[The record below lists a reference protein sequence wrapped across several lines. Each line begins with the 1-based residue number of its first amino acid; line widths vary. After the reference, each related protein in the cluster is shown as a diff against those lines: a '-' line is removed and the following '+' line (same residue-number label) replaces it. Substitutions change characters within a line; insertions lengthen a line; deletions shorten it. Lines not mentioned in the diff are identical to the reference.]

1 MNRKL
6 TALLLAMTFILSTMA
21 PTMAAAET
29 GKAGSGKT
37 TAVSVEKPKKEKS
50 KFAAFVEKLIGV
62 KEAKSDEEETTLKE
76 EKTVKSDSE
85 DDSSETKPVDG
96 KEKEKDDSD
105 KGKEETEPVKV
116 PAKISFIVKDS
127 KKDDSDGLDGAEL
140 QYVKIKGDSK
150 EDPKDI
156 KDTKSVLTLE
166 PASYEFK
173 MTKAPDGYEKAK
185 DFTLEITEDGEI
197 KDANKLPFEIKVGKD
212 GSKILVLKVV
222 KEPKKEAEKI
232 YFSLRD
238 AVDGKELTAAKLTI
252 TRDDGKM
259 PKMEL
264 NGERAVETDLLKE
277 GKYKFTAEALAGYKI
292 KNNPIEFE
300 ITAEGKIKEGTKF
313 LEKTK
318 DGEQILIMTAEKEAG
333 KTFFGMKDSVGR
345 DVTGATLEIREK
357 ESGAVLYRWSSEE
370 GMVQRTLKAGNYE
383 LVQVGGP
390 ARGYTM
396 AAPISFGIND
406 NGEIMG
412 LSMGLSKDEHGNQY
426 LALRVDPLESK
437 TFFSLKDSRGNEIAG
452 VKLQIKEIGTERIVK
467 EWESGKTPVD
477 FKLEP
482 GEYEFSQVNVLPGYQ
497 MASSIRFKVADGKI
511 IEAGK
516 GLNAAGSQQVLTLVD
531 GYVKHGI
538 KFRRVKA
545 DGSDLAGTTIEI
557 YKDGTKIAYWKSGS
571 GANTLELEPGVYRYH
586 EAGIPDGYRK
596 VADFEFE
603 VKTDGTISLGA
614 VQIGDTV
621 KLKDRALIISG
632 NEIKADPKEKPKQ
645 QKGAESIWVEFSLTK
660 RSGGELSG
668 VIAELYQGS
677 TMVESW
683 TSTDLSYL
691 TRLQP
696 GTYRFH
702 VKTAPT
708 GFAAPKDFEFTVKE
722 DGSVT
727 LGTIPAGETVTV
739 KGGLITVIFE
749 TKAAAAAIAGS
760 TTGQSGT
767 KSNLPKTGDGI
778 SPVVY
783 AAVIGLVGAVTLGIG
798 LKKRREGIDEAK

>member
-1 MNRKL
+1 MNRKW
-6 TALLLAMTFILSTMA
+6 TALLLAMTFILSTVA
-21 PTMAAAET
+21 PTMAMAET
-29 GKAGSGKT
+29 GKTGSGKT
-37 TAVSVEKPKKEKS
+37 AAVSVEKPKEKS
-50 KFAAFVEKLIGV
+50 MFETFVEKLVGV
-62 KEAKSDEEETTLKE
+62 KETISGEKKETPLKE
-76 EKTVKSDSE
+76 TGTESTDPAKEPT
-85 DDSSETKPVDG
+85 DG
-96 KEKEKDDSD
+96 KD
-105 KGKEETEPVKV
+105 KQNEDHGTSEAVKV
-116 PAKISFIVKDS
+116 EISFIVKDDTKGTEGTEAVTGAKLRILKGDKEVEKPWDS
-127 KKDDSDGLDGAEL
+127 EKNPKEFSLEPGVYKLEMTEALKGYKKVDPIKFEVATDG
-140 QYVKIKGDSK
+140 KIKVNNEELKQENGK
-150 EDPKDI
+150 N
-156 KDTKSVLTLE
+156 VLVMTVERE
-166 PASYEFK
+166 P
-173 MTKAPDGYEKAK
+173 EK
-185 DFTLEITEDGEI
+185 
-197 KDANKLPFEIKVGKD
+197 V
-212 GSKILVLKVV
+212 
-222 KEPKKEAEKI
+222 AEKI

-300 ITAEGKIKEGTKF
+300 ITAEGKIKDDNKF

-318 DGEQILIMTAEKEAG
+318 DGEQILVMKAEKEAG

-345 DVTGATLEIREK
+345 GVAGATLQIRERK
-357 ESGAVLYRWSSEE
+357 SGRPVEDATWTSEK
-370 GMVQRTLKAGNYE
+370 GMVPIALKAGEYE
-383 LVQVGGP
+383 LVQVDGP
-390 ARGYTM
+390 AKGYTM
-396 AAPISFGIND
+396 AAPIAFDIND
-406 NGEIMG
+406 NGEIY
-412 LSMGLSKDEHGNQY
+412 GLSKDEHGNQY
-426 LALRVDPLESK
+426 LALRVDPLENK
-437 TFFSLKDSRGNEIAG
+437 TFFSLKDNRGNEIAG
-452 VKLQIKEIGTERIVK
+452 VKLQIKEIGTEQVVK
-467 EWESGKTPVD
+467 EWESGKSPVD
-477 FKLEP
+477 IKLEP
-482 GEYEFSQVNVLPGYQ
+482 GEYEFSQINVLPGYQ
-497 MASSIRFKVADGKI
+497 MASPIRFKVADGKI
-511 IEAGK
+511 IEPNK
-516 GLNAAGSQQVLTLVD
+516 GLSAAGGQQVLSLVD

-545 DGSDLAGTTIEI
+545 DGKDLAGTTVEI
-557 YKDGTKIAYWKSGS
+557 YRDGTKVAFWKSGTE
-571 GANTLELEPGVYRYH
+571 ANKLELEPGVYRYH
-586 EAGIPDGYRK
+586 EAGIPDGHKK

-614 VQIGDTV
+614 VQVGDTV
-621 KLKDRALIISG
+621 KLKDSTIIVSG
-632 NEIKADPKEKPKQ
+632 NEAKVDPKEKPKQ
-645 QKGAESIWVEFSLTK
+645 QKGAENIWIEFSLTK

-668 VIAELYQGS
+668 AIAELYQGS

-722 DGSVT
+722 DGSVK

-749 TKAAAAAIAGS
+749 TKAAAAAIAGG
-760 TTGQSGT
+760 TTAQGGK

-783 AAVIGLVGAVTLGIG
+783 AAAIGVIGAVTLGIG
-798 LKKRREGIDEAK
+798 LKKRKEGIDEAK

>member
-21 PTMAAAET
+21 PTVAAAET
-29 GKAGSGKT
+29 GKTDTKT
-37 TAVSVEKPKKEKS
+37 TAAVSVEKPKKGKW
-50 KFAAFVEKLIGV
+50 KLATLVAKVLGV
-62 KEAKSDEEETTLKE
+62 QEDATLKE
-76 EKTVKSDSE
+76 EKTETSD
-85 DDSSETKPVDG
+85 
-96 KEKEKDDSD
+96 
-105 KGKEETEPVKV
+105 
-116 PAKISFIVKDS
+116 PAKKDPEKNTPVGEDPAKGGEPKDQEKKSVDISFIVKDGTEAVS
-127 KKDDSDGLDGAEL
+127 GAKLEIL
-140 QYVKIKGDSK
+140 KGGKEVGEPWNSEKTSK
-150 EDPKDI
+150 EL
-156 KDTKSVLTLE
+156 SLE
-166 PASYEFK
+166 PGDYELVMVTPPDKYKKADSIKFK
-173 MTKAPDGYEKAK
+173 VTDAGKIEGVDSPELKE
-185 DFTLEITEDGEI
+185 LVTEDG
-197 KDANKLPFEIKVGKD
+197 KNV
-212 GSKILVLKVV
+212 LVLKVE
-222 KEPKKEAEKI
+222 KEPEKEVEKI

-252 TRDDGKM
+252 TSEDASKPAIVLSGDRALEVNFLKAGKF
-259 PKMEL
+259 
-264 NGERAVETDLLKE
+264 
-277 GKYKFTAEALAGYKI
+277 KFSAEALAGYKI

-318 DGEQILIMTAEKEAG
+318 DGEQILVMKAEREAG
-333 KTFFGMKDSVGR
+333 KTFFGMKDSVRR
-345 DVTGATLEIREK
+345 DVAGATLEIREK
-357 ESGAVLYRWSSEE
+357 ESGAVLYRWKSEE
-370 GMVQRTLKAGNYE
+370 GMVQRTLDAGHYE
-383 LVQVGGP
+383 LVQVIVP
-390 ARGYTM
+390 DGYTK
-396 AAPISFGIND
+396 AAPIAFDIND
-406 NGEIMG
+406 KGEIIG
-412 LSMGLSKDEHGNQY
+412 QRKETDGNQY
-426 LALRVDPLESK
+426 LFLEVDPLESK
-437 TFFSLKDSRGNEIAG
+437 TFFSLKDSRGNELAG
-452 VKLQIKEIGTERIVK
+452 VKLQIKEVGTERIVQQ
-467 EWESGKTPVD
+467 WESGKSPVD
-477 FKLEP
+477 FKLEA
-482 GEYEFSQVNVLPGYQ
+482 GEFEFSQINVLPGYQ
-497 MASSIRFKVADGKI
+497 MASPIRFKVADGKI
-511 IEAGK
+511 LAATI
-516 GLNAAGSQQVLTLVD
+516 GLSAEGGQQVLTLVD

-545 DGSDLAGTTIEI
+545 DGKDLAGTTIEI

-571 GANTLELEPGVYRYH
+571 EANTLELEPGVYRYH
-586 EAGIPDGYRK
+586 EAGIPDGHRK

-621 KLKDRALIISG
+621 KLKDRTLIVSG
-632 NEIKADPKEKPKQ
+632 NEVKADPKEKPKQ

-668 VIAELYQGS
+668 AIVELYQGS

-783 AAVIGLVGAVTLGIG
+783 AAAIGLVGAVTLGIG
-798 LKKRREGIDEAK
+798 IKKRREGIDEAK

>member
-21 PTMAAAET
+21 PTVAMAET
-29 GKAGSGKT
+29 GKTGTNKT
-37 TAVSVEKPKKEKS
+37 AAVSVEKPKKGKW
-50 KFAAFVEKLIGV
+50 KLATLVAKVLGT
-62 KEAKSDEEETTLKE
+62 KEDEALKE
-76 EKTVKSDSE
+76 EKPETSDPE
-85 DDSSETKPVDG
+85 KKDPEG
-96 KEKEKDDSD
+96 KETGTEESGKDH
-105 KGKEETEPVKV
+105 K
-116 PAKISFIVKDS
+116 
-127 KKDDSDGLDGAEL
+127 KKDQEKKFDILFSVQNSSAENLDGAILRILNDKGDNEVKEWSTGKQPIKVSL
-140 QYVKIKGDSK
+140 SPGKYKLTMWVPPRDYKYAKSINFEIAEDGTVKGADDHLKKIKD
-150 EDPKDI
+150 EN
-156 KDTKSVLTLE
+156 V
-166 PASYEFK
+166 
-173 MTKAPDGYEKAK
+173 
-185 DFTLEITEDGEI
+185 
-197 KDANKLPFEIKVGKD
+197 
-212 GSKILVLKVV
+212 LVLEVENQDGLTYFGIEDKIG
-222 KEPKKEAEKI
+222 KAITGATLQIKQKGSEEALHEWNSDDGFAIYQLLPGDYELLQSKTPKGYKTADPIDFKI
-232 YFSLRD
+232 
-238 AVDGKELTAAKLTI
+238 T
-252 TRDDGKM
+252 DDGKI
-259 PKMEL
+259 
-264 NGERAVETDLLKE
+264 NTTSDRLKTVGNDQQLVLMSE
-277 GKYKFTAEALAGYKI
+277 EEEVK
-292 KNNPIEFE
+292 
-300 ITAEGKIKEGTKF
+300 
-313 LEKTK
+313 
-318 DGEQILIMTAEKEAG
+318 KEAG

-345 DVTGATLEIREK
+345 DVAGATLQIREK
-357 ESGAVLYRWSSEE
+357 KENDRVEVKYTWKSEE
-370 GMVQRTLKAGNYE
+370 GMVQHTLDAGHYE
-383 LVQVGGP
+383 LVQVIVP
-390 ARGYTM
+390 DGYTK
-396 AAPISFGIND
+396 AAPRAFDIND
-406 NGEIMG
+406 NGEIIG
-412 LSMGLSKDEHGNQY
+412 QRIETDGNQY

-452 VKLQIKEIGTERIVK
+452 VKLQIKEVGTERIVQQ
-467 EWESGKTPVD
+467 WESGKSPVD

-497 MASSIRFKVADGKI
+497 LASPIRFKVADGKI
-511 IEAGK
+511 IEPNK
-516 GLNAAGSQQVLTLVD
+516 GLNAAGNQQVLTLVD

-571 GANTLELEPGVYRYH
+571 EPNTLELEPGVYRYH
-586 EAGIPDGYRK
+586 EAGIPDGHRK

-603 VKTDGTISLGA
+603 VKIDGTISLGV

-668 VIAELYQGS
+668 VIAEIYQGS

-749 TKAAAAAIAGS
+749 TQAAAAAIAGG
-760 TTGQSGT
+760 TTAQGGT

-783 AAVIGLVGAVTLGIG
+783 AAAIGVVGAVTLGIG
-798 LKKRREGIDEAK
+798 LKKRREEIDEAK

>member
-21 PTMAAAET
+21 PTMAMAET
-29 GKAGSGKT
+29 GKTGTKT
-37 TAVSVEKPKKEKS
+37 TAVSVEKPKEKS

-62 KEAKSDEEETTLKE
+62 KEAIGGDK
-76 EKTVKSDSE
+76 
-85 DDSSETKPVDG
+85 
-96 KEKEKDDSD
+96 KEKPLKDTGTDTPKAGEDPAAGGDQQNENSGTPQTEKFD
-105 KGKEETEPVKV
+105 
-116 PAKISFIVKDS
+116 ISFIVKDGTEVVTGAKLKIS
-127 KKDDSDGLDGAEL
+127 KDDK
-140 QYVKIKGDSK
+140 KIGEPWDSEKTSK
-150 EDPKDI
+150 EF
-156 KDTKSVLTLE
+156 SLE
-166 PASYEFK
+166 PGVYKLE
-173 MTKAPDGYEKAK
+173 MTKAPDGYKVAKAI
-185 DFTLEITEDGEI
+185 DFKVTDEGEI
-197 KDANKLPFEIKVGKD
+197 ESVDSAELKELETKEGKKV
-212 GSKILVLKVV
+212 LVMKVE
-222 KEPKKEAEKI
+222 KEPEKEAEKI

-238 AVDGKELTAAKLTI
+238 ADNKELTAAKLTI
-252 TRDDGKM
+252 TSEDASKPAIVLSAD
-259 PKMEL
+259 
-264 NGERAVETDLLKE
+264 RALKIKVLDP
-277 GKYKFTAEALAGYKI
+277 GKYKLTAEALAGYKI

-318 DGEQILIMTAEKEAG
+318 DGEQILIMTAEKEAS

-345 DVTGATLEIREK
+345 DVAGATLQIREK
-357 ESGAVLYRWSSEE
+357 KENDRIEVKYTWKSEE
-370 GMVQRTLKAGNYE
+370 GMVQRTLDAGHYE
-383 LVQVGGP
+383 LVQVIVP
-390 ARGYTM
+390 DGYTK
-396 AAPISFGIND
+396 AAPIAFDINYK
-406 NGEIMG
+406 GEIIG
-412 LSMGLSKDEHGNQY
+412 QPIDTDGNQY

-437 TFFSLKDSRGNEIAG
+437 TFFSVKDSRGNEIAG
-452 VKLQIKEIGTERIVK
+452 VKLQIKEIGTEQIVQQ
-467 EWESGKTPVD
+467 WESGKSPVD
-477 FKLEP
+477 FKLEA
-482 GEYEFSQVNVLPGYQ
+482 GEYEFSQVDVLPGYQ
-497 MASSIRFKVADGKI
+497 MASPIRFKVADGKI

-516 GLNAAGSQQVLTLVD
+516 GLSAAGGQQVLSLVD

-538 KFRRVKA
+538 KFRRVKV
-545 DGSDLAGTTIEI
+545 DGKDLAGTTIEI

-571 GANTLELEPGVYRYH
+571 EANTLELEPGVYRYH
-586 EAGIPDGYRK
+586 EAGIPDGHRK

-603 VKTDGTISLGA
+603 VKADGTISLGA

-621 KLKDRALIISG
+621 KLKDRTLIISG
-632 NEIKADPKEKPKQ
+632 NEAKADPKEKPKQ
-645 QKGAESIWVEFSLTK
+645 QKGAESIWIEFSLTK

-668 VIAELYQGS
+668 VIAEIYQGS

-749 TKAAAAAIAGS
+749 TQAAAAAIAGG
-760 TTGQSGT
+760 TTAQGGT

-783 AAVIGLVGAVTLGIG
+783 AAAIGVVGAVTLGIG
-798 LKKRREGIDEAK
+798 LKKRREEIDEAK

>member
-37 TAVSVEKPKKEKS
+37 AAVSVENPKKEKS
-50 KFAAFVEKLIGV
+50 IFETFVEKLIGV
-62 KEAKSDEEETTLKE
+62 KEAIGGDKKETPLKE
-76 EKTVKSDSE
+76 EKTETPKSGEDSAE
-85 DDSSETKPVDG
+85 N
-96 KEKEKDDSD
+96 KEEEPD
-105 KGKEETEPVKV
+105 KGSESTQADKFDIT
-116 PAKISFIVKDS
+116 FIVKDGTEVVTGAKLKIS
-127 KKDDSDGLDGAEL
+127 KDDKEIGEPWDSEKNPKEFSLEPGVYKLEMTEALKGYKKVDPIKFEVATDG
-140 QYVKIKGDSK
+140 KIKVNNEELKQENGK
-150 EDPKDI
+150 N
-156 KDTKSVLTLE
+156 VLVMTVERE
-166 PASYEFK
+166 P
-173 MTKAPDGYEKAK
+173 EK
-185 DFTLEITEDGEI
+185 
-197 KDANKLPFEIKVGKD
+197 V
-212 GSKILVLKVV
+212 
-222 KEPKKEAEKI
+222 AEKI

-300 ITAEGKIKEGTKF
+300 ITAEGKIKEGNAF
-313 LEKTK
+313 LKIE
-318 DGEQILIMTAEKEAG
+318 DGKQVLVMTAEKEAG
-333 KTFFGMKDSVGR
+333 KTFFGMKDSLGNPVA
-345 DVTGATLEIREK
+345 GATLQIRERK
-357 ESGAVLYRWSSEE
+357 SGRPVEDATWTSEK
-370 GMVQRTLKAGNYE
+370 GMIPIALKAGEYE

-390 ARGYTM
+390 AKGYTM
-396 AAPISFGIND
+396 AAPISFDIND

-412 LSMGLSKDEHGNQY
+412 LSKDEHGDQY

-437 TFFSLKDSRGNEIAG
+437 TFFSLKDSRGNELAG
-452 VKLQIKEIGTERIVK
+452 VKLQIKEVGTERIVQQ
-467 EWESGKTPVD
+467 WESGKSPVD

-482 GEYEFSQVNVLPGYQ
+482 GEYEFSQINVLPGYQ

-531 GYVKHGI
+531 SYVKHGI
-538 KFRRVKA
+538 KFRRVKG

-571 GANTLELEPGVYRYH
+571 EPNTLELEPGVYRYH
-586 EAGIPDGYRK
+586 EAGIPDGHRK

-645 QKGAESIWVEFSLTK
+645 QKGAESIWIEFSLTK

-760 TTGQSGT
+760 TTGQGGT

-783 AAVIGLVGAVTLGIG
+783 AAAIGLVGAITLGIG

>member
-29 GKAGSGKT
+29 GKAGTNKT
-37 TAVSVEKPKKEKS
+37 AAVSVEKPKKGKS
-50 KFAAFVEKLIGV
+50 KLATLVAKVLGV
-62 KEAKSDEEETTLKE
+62 KEDEALKE
-76 EKTVKSDSE
+76 EKTETSDPE
-85 DDSSETKPVDG
+85 KKDPEG
-96 KEKEKDDSD
+96 KETGTEESGKDDKKKDQEKASV
-105 KGKEETEPVKV
+105 E
-116 PAKISFIVKDS
+116 ISFIVKDVT
-127 KKDDSDGLDGAEL
+127 KGTEVETGAKL
-140 QYVKIKGDSK
+140 QYVENPDSSSPKTHAIEDASKAIELGQGEYQLEMTEAPKGYKKADPIKFEVTDK
-150 EDPKDI
+150 
-156 KDTKSVLTLE
+156 
-166 PASYEFK
+166 
-173 MTKAPDGYEKAK
+173 
-185 DFTLEITEDGEI
+185 GEI
-197 KDANKLPFEIKVGKD
+197 KVNDKVLTPVDGKNV
-212 GSKILVLKVV
+212 LVLKVE
-222 KEPKKEAEKI
+222 KEPEKEVEKI

-252 TRDDGKM
+252 TSEDASKPAIVLSGDRALEVNFLKAGKF
-259 PKMEL
+259 
-264 NGERAVETDLLKE
+264 
-277 GKYKFTAEALAGYKI
+277 KFSAEALAGYKI

-300 ITAEGKIKEGTKF
+300 ITAEGKIKEGNAF
-313 LEKTK
+313 LKTE
-318 DGEQILIMTAEKEAG
+318 DGKQVLVMTAEREAG

-345 DVTGATLEIREK
+345 VVAGATLQIRERK
-357 ESGAVLYRWSSEE
+357 SGRPVENATWTSEK
-370 GMVQRTLKAGNYE
+370 GMIPIALKAGNYE

-390 ARGYTM
+390 AKGYTM
-396 AAPISFGIND
+396 AAPIAFDIND
-406 NGEIMG
+406 NGEIY
-412 LSMGLSKDEHGNQY
+412 GLSKDEHGDQY

-437 TFFSLKDSRGNEIAG
+437 TFFSLKDSRGNELAG
-452 VKLQIKEIGTERIVK
+452 VKLQIKEIGTERIVQQ
-467 EWESGKTPVD
+467 WESGKSPVD
-477 FKLEP
+477 FKLEA
-482 GEYEFSQVNVLPGYQ
+482 GEYEFSQINVLPGYQ
-497 MASSIRFKVADGKI
+497 MASPIRFKVADGKI
-511 IEAGK
+511 LAATT
-516 GLNAAGSQQVLTLVD
+516 GLGAEGSQQVLTLVD
-531 GYVKHGI
+531 GYVKHEI

-545 DGSDLAGTTIEI
+545 DGKDLVGTAIEI

-571 GANTLELEPGVYRYH
+571 EANTLELEPGVYRYH
-586 EAGIPDGYRK
+586 EAGIPDGHRK

-603 VKTDGTISLGA
+603 VKADGTISLGA

-621 KLKDRALIISG
+621 KLKDRTLIISG

-668 VIAELYQGS
+668 AIVELYQGS

-708 GFAAPKDFEFTVKE
+708 GFAAPKDFEFTVNE
-722 DGSVT
+722 DGSVK
-727 LGTIPAGETVTV
+727 LGTIPAGETVTA

-783 AAVIGLVGAVTLGIG
+783 AAAIGLVGAVTLGIG
-798 LKKRREGIDEAK
+798 IKKRREGIDEAK

>member
-1 MNRKL
+1 MNRKW
-6 TALLLAMTFILSTMA
+6 TALLLAMTFILSTVA
-21 PTMAAAET
+21 PTMAMAET
-29 GKAGSGKT
+29 GKTGSGKT
-37 TAVSVEKPKKEKS
+37 AAVSVEKPKKGKS
-50 KFAAFVEKLIGV
+50 KFAALV
-62 KEAKSDEEETTLKE
+62 AKVLGTKE
-76 EKTVKSDSE
+76 EKNTESTDSA
-85 DDSSETKPVDG
+85 KADG
-96 KEKEKDDSD
+96 NVTNQADPG
-105 KGKEETEPVKV
+105 KGAAKQNPGKV
-116 PAKISFIVKDS
+116 PVKISFIVKHGTEVVTGAKLKISKGEEEVEKPWDS
-127 KKDDSDGLDGAEL
+127 EKT
-140 QYVKIKGDSK
+140 SK
-150 EDPKDI
+150 EF
-156 KDTKSVLTLE
+156 LLE
-166 PASYEFK
+166 PGVYKLE
-173 MTKAPDGYEKAK
+173 MTKAPEGYKVAKAI
-185 DFTLEITEDGEI
+185 DFTVTDKGEI
-197 KDANKLPFEIKVGKD
+197 EGVGSVELKELETKEGKKV
-212 GSKILVLKVV
+212 LVMKVEE
-222 KEPKKEAEKI
+222 EPKKEVEKI

-300 ITAEGKIKEGTKF
+300 ITAEGKIKDDNKF
-313 LEKTK
+313 LKTEEGK
-318 DGEQILIMTAEKEAG
+318 QTLIMKAEREAG
-333 KTFFGMKDSVGR
+333 KTFFGMKDSIGNPV
-345 DVTGATLEIREK
+345 VGATLQIREK
-357 ESGAVLYRWSSEE
+357 KSGRPVEDATWTSEK
-370 GMVQRTLKAGNYE
+370 GMVPIALKAGSYE

-390 ARGYTM
+390 AKGYTL
-396 AAPISFGIND
+396 AAPIAFDIND
-406 NGEIMG
+406 KGEIINQ
-412 LSMGLSKDEHGNQY
+412 SKETDGNQY
-426 LALRVDPLESK
+426 LALRVDPLENK

-452 VKLQIKEIGTERIVK
+452 VKLQIKEVGIERVVK
-467 EWESGKTPVD
+467 EWESGKSPVD
-477 FKLEP
+477 VKLEA
-482 GEYEFSQVNVLPGYQ
+482 GEYEFSQINVLPGYQ
-497 MASSIRFKVADGKI
+497 TASPIRFKVADGKI
-511 IEAGK
+511 IEPNK
-516 GLNAAGSQQVLTLVD
+516 GLSAVGGQQVLSLVD

-545 DGSDLAGTTIEI
+545 DGKDLAGTTIEI
-557 YKDGTKIAYWKSGS
+557 YRDGTKIAYWKSGS
-571 GANTLELEPGVYRYH
+571 EANTLELEPGVYRYH
-586 EAGIPDGYRK
+586 EAGIPDGHKK

-614 VQIGDTV
+614 VQVGDTV
-621 KLKDRALIISG
+621 KLKDSTLIVSG
-632 NEIKADPKEKPKQ
+632 NEIKTDPKEKPKQ
-645 QKGAESIWVEFSLTK
+645 QKGAENIWIEFSLTK

-668 VIAELYQGS
+668 AIAELYQGS

-722 DGSVT
+722 DGSVK

-749 TKAAAAAIAGS
+749 TKAAAAAIAGG
-760 TTGQSGT
+760 TTAQGGK

-783 AAVIGLVGAVTLGIG
+783 AAAIGVVGAVTLGIG
-798 LKKRREGIDEAK
+798 LKKRKEGIDEAK

>member
-29 GKAGSGKT
+29 GKTGTKT
-37 TAVSVEKPKKEKS
+37 TAVSVEKPKEKS

-62 KEAKSDEEETTLKE
+62 KEAIGGDK
-76 EKTVKSDSE
+76 
-85 DDSSETKPVDG
+85 
-96 KEKEKDDSD
+96 KEKPLKDTGTDTPKAGEDPAAGGDQQNENSGTPQTEKFD
-105 KGKEETEPVKV
+105 
-116 PAKISFIVKDS
+116 ISFIVKDGTEVVTGAKLKIS
-127 KKDDSDGLDGAEL
+127 KDDKKIGEPWDSEKNPKEFSLEPGVYKLEMTEALKGYKKVGPIKFEVTTDG
-140 QYVKIKGDSK
+140 KIKVNNEELKQENGK
-150 EDPKDI
+150 N
-156 KDTKSVLTLE
+156 VLV
-166 PASYEFK
+166 
-173 MTKAPDGYEKAK
+173 MTVE
-185 DFTLEITEDGEI
+185 
-197 KDANKLPFEIKVGKD
+197 
-212 GSKILVLKVV
+212 
-222 KEPKKEAEKI
+222 KEPEKEAEKI
-232 YFSLRD
+232 YFSLRNAAD
-238 AVDGKELTAAKLTI
+238 NKELTAGKLTI
-252 TRDDGKM
+252 TSEDASKPAIVLSGD
-259 PKMEL
+259 
-264 NGERAVETDLLKE
+264 RALKVGVLE
-277 GKYKFTAEALAGYKI
+277 KGKYKLTAEALAGYKI

-300 ITAEGKIKEGTKF
+300 ITAEGKIKEGNAF
-313 LEKTK
+313 LKTEEGK
-318 DGEQILIMTAEKEAG
+318 QILVMTAEKEAG
-333 KTFFGMKDSVGR
+333 KTFFGMKDSVGNP
-345 DVTGATLEIREK
+345 VVGATLQIRERK
-357 ESGAVLYRWSSEE
+357 SGRPVENATWKSEK
-370 GMVQRTLKAGNYE
+370 GMVPIALKAGEYE
-383 LVQVGGP
+383 LVQVDGP
-390 ARGYTM
+390 AKGYTM

-412 LSMGLSKDEHGNQY
+412 LSKDEHGDQY

-452 VKLQIKEIGTERIVK
+452 VKLQIKEIGTEQIVQQ
-467 EWESGKTPVD
+467 WESGKSPAD
-477 FKLEP
+477 FKLEA
-482 GEYEFSQVNVLPGYQ
+482 GEYEFSQINVLPGYQ
-497 MASSIRFKVADGKI
+497 MASPIRFKVADGKI

-516 GLNAAGSQQVLTLVD
+516 GLSAAGGQQVLSLVD

-538 KFRRVKA
+538 KFRRVKG
-545 DGSDLAGTTIEI
+545 DGKDLAGTTIEI

-571 GANTLELEPGVYRYH
+571 EANTLELEPGVYRYH
-586 EAGIPDGYRK
+586 EAGIPDGHRK

-603 VKTDGTISLGA
+603 VKADGTISLGA

-621 KLKDRALIISG
+621 KLKDRTLIVSG
-632 NEIKADPKEKPKQ
+632 NEVKADPKEKSKQ

-668 VIAELYQGS
+668 VIAEIYQGS

-749 TKAAAAAIAGS
+749 TQAAAAAIAGG
-760 TTGQSGT
+760 TTAQGGT

-783 AAVIGLVGAVTLGIG
+783 AAAIGVVGAVTLGIG
-798 LKKRREGIDEAK
+798 LKKRREEIDEAK

>member
-6 TALLLAMTFILSTMA
+6 TALLLAVTFVLSTMA
-21 PTMAAAET
+21 PTVAAAET
-29 GKAGSGKT
+29 GKTDTKT
-37 TAVSVEKPKKEKS
+37 TAAVSVEKPKKGKW
-50 KFAAFVEKLIGV
+50 KLATLV
-62 KEAKSDEEETTLKE
+62 AKVLGTKEETENEPTE
-76 EKTVKSDSE
+76 PAEGSSE
-85 DDSSETKPVDG
+85 DKSVDG
-96 KEKEKDDSD
+96 KEKK
-105 KGKEETEPVKV
+105 KEEPGKGEEEEPVNV
-116 PAKISFIVKDS
+116 PAKISFFVKDS

-140 QYVKIKGDSK
+140 QYVKIKGDLK

-166 PASYEFK
+166 PAKYEFK
-173 MTKAPDGYEKAK
+173 MTKAPDGYKEAK
-185 DFTLEITEDGEI
+185 DFTLEITKDGEI
-197 KDANKLPFEIKVGKD
+197 KDANKLPIEIKDGKE
-212 GSKILVLKVV
+212 GSKILVLKVEEAK
-222 KEPKKEAEKI
+222 KEPEKEAVKI
-232 YFSLRD
+232 FFSIRD
-238 AVDGKELTAAKLTI
+238 AADNTKELAGAKLKVTNE
-252 TRDDGKM
+252 DGSI
-259 PKMEL
+259 
-264 NGERAVETDLLKE
+264 VEKAWTSKAEAFEISGLKE
-277 GKYKFTAEALAGYKI
+277 GKFKFSAEAPAGYKI

-300 ITAEGKIKEGTKF
+300 ITAEGKIKDDNKF

-318 DGEQILIMTAEKEAG
+318 DGKQTLIMKAEKEAG

-345 DVTGATLEIREK
+345 VVTGATLQIRERK
-357 ESGAVLYRWSSEE
+357 SGRPVDDATWKSEK
-370 GMVQRTLKAGNYE
+370 GMVPIALKAGEYE
-383 LVQVGGP
+383 LVQVDGP
-390 ARGYTM
+390 AKGYTM

-412 LSMGLSKDEHGNQY
+412 LSKDEHGDQY

-437 TFFSLKDSRGNEIAG
+437 TFFSVKDNRGNEIAG
-452 VKLQIKEIGTERIVK
+452 VKLQIKEIGTEQIVQQ
-467 EWESGKTPVD
+467 WESGKSPVD
-477 FKLEP
+477 FKLEA
-482 GEYEFSQVNVLPGYQ
+482 GEYEFSQINVLPGYQ
-497 MASSIRFKVADGKI
+497 MASPIRFKVADGKI

-516 GLNAAGSQQVLTLVD
+516 GLSAAGGQQVLSLVD

-538 KFRRVKA
+538 KFRRVKG
-545 DGSDLAGTTIEI
+545 DGKDLAGTTIEI
-557 YKDGTKIAYWKSGS
+557 YRDGTKIAYWKSGS
-571 GANTLELEPGVYRYH
+571 EANTLELEPGVYRYH
-586 EAGIPDGYRK
+586 EAGIPDGHRK

-603 VKTDGTISLGA
+603 VKADGTISLGA

-621 KLKDRALIISG
+621 KLKDRTLIISG
-632 NEIKADPKEKPKQ
+632 NEVKADSKEKSKEK
-645 QKGAESIWVEFSLTK
+645 KGAESIWVEFSLTK

-749 TKAAAAAIAGS
+749 TQAAAAAIAGG
-760 TTGQSGT
+760 TTAQGGT

-783 AAVIGLVGAVTLGIG
+783 AAAIGLVGAVTLGIG
-798 LKKRREGIDEAK
+798 LKKRREEIDEAK

>member
-21 PTMAAAET
+21 PTVAAAET
-29 GKAGSGKT
+29 GKTDTKT
-37 TAVSVEKPKKEKS
+37 TAAVSVEKPKKGKW
-50 KFAAFVEKLIGV
+50 KLATLVAKVLGV
-62 KEAKSDEEETTLKE
+62 KEDEALKE
-76 EKTVKSDSE
+76 EKPETTDHTKDPTKNEDEKSN
-85 DDSSETKPVDG
+85 PVEEESAKGGEPKDQ
-96 KEKEKDDSD
+96 EKKSVE
-105 KGKEETEPVKV
+105 
-116 PAKISFIVKDS
+116 ISFIVKDGT
-127 KKDDSDGLDGAEL
+127 KGTDVETGAKL
-140 QYVKIKGDSK
+140 QYVENPDSSSPKTHAIEDASKAIELGQGEYQLEMTEAPKGYKKADPIKFEVTDK
-150 EDPKDI
+150 
-156 KDTKSVLTLE
+156 
-166 PASYEFK
+166 
-173 MTKAPDGYEKAK
+173 
-185 DFTLEITEDGEI
+185 GEI
-197 KDANKLPFEIKVGKD
+197 KVNDKVLTPVDGKNV
-212 GSKILVLKVV
+212 LVMKVE
-222 KEPKKEAEKI
+222 KEPEKEVEKI

-238 AVDGKELTAAKLTI
+238 AADNKELTAAKLTI
-252 TRDDGKM
+252 LRHDGKM
-259 PKMEL
+259 PEMVL
-264 NGERAVETDLLKE
+264 TGERAVETDLLKE
-277 GKYKFTAEALAGYKI
+277 GKYKFSAEAPANYKI

-300 ITAEGKIKEGTKF
+300 ITAEGKIKEGNAF
-313 LEKTK
+313 LKTEEGK
-318 DGEQILIMTAEKEAG
+318 QVLVMTAEKEAG

-345 DVTGATLEIREK
+345 DVAGATLQIRERK
-357 ESGAVLYRWSSEE
+357 SGRPVEDATWTSEK
-370 GMVQRTLKAGNYE
+370 GMIPIALKAGEYE

-390 ARGYTM
+390 AKGYTM
-396 AAPISFGIND
+396 AAPIAFDIND
-406 NGEIMG
+406 NGEIY
-412 LSMGLSKDEHGNQY
+412 GLSKDEHGDQY

-437 TFFSLKDSRGNEIAG
+437 TFFSLKDSRGNELAG
-452 VKLQIKEIGTERIVK
+452 VKLQIKEVGTERIVQQ
-467 EWESGKTPVD
+467 WESGKLPVD
-477 FKLEP
+477 FKLEA
-482 GEYEFSQVNVLPGYQ
+482 GEYEFSQINVLPGYQ
-497 MASSIRFKVADGKI
+497 MASSLRFKVADGKI
-511 IEAGK
+511 IEATT
-516 GLNAAGSQQVLTLVD
+516 GLSAAGSQQVLTLVD

-538 KFRRVKA
+538 KFRRVKG

-571 GANTLELEPGVYRYH
+571 EANTLELEPGVYRYH
-586 EAGIPDGYRK
+586 EAGIPDGHRK

-603 VKTDGTISLGA
+603 VKIDGTISLGA

-668 VIAELYQGS
+668 AIVELYQGS

-708 GFAAPKDFEFTVKE
+708 GFAAPKDFEFTVNE
-722 DGSVT
+722 DGSVK
-727 LGTIPAGETVTV
+727 LGTIPAGETVTA

-783 AAVIGLVGAVTLGIG
+783 AAAIGLVGAVTLGIG

>member
-21 PTMAAAET
+21 PTMAMAET
-29 GKAGSGKT
+29 EKAGTGKT
-37 TAVSVEKPKKEKS
+37 AAVSVEKPKKGKW
-50 KFAAFVEKLIGV
+50 KLATLV
-62 KEAKSDEEETTLKE
+62 AKVLGTKE
-76 EKTVKSDSE
+76 EKTEMTNPAEEETGTKDTTKKQENNGKPGTGSESQQTDKFDIFFSVSDGSKE
-85 DDSSETKPVDG
+85 LAGAKLKILKGKEEVEKPWDTKETSTAFKLEAGDYELVMVTPPEGFKMAEPIKFKVTEKGEIEVDKDVLKPVDG
-96 KEKEKDDSD
+96 KNVLVMKVEEAKKEPEKE
-105 KGKEETEPVKV
+105 
-116 PAKISFIVKDS
+116 A
-127 KKDDSDGLDGAEL
+127 
-140 QYVKIKGDSK
+140 VKIFFSIRDAADNTK
-150 EDPKDI
+150 ELAGAKL
-156 KDTKSVLTLE
+156 KVTNE
-166 PASYEFK
+166 
-173 MTKAPDGYEKAK
+173 DGSIVEKAWTSK
-185 DFTLEITEDGEI
+185 AE
-197 KDANKLPFEIKVGKD
+197 AFEISG
-212 GSKILVLKVV
+212 
-222 KEPKKEAEKI
+222 
-232 YFSLRD
+232 
-238 AVDGKELTAAKLTI
+238 
-252 TRDDGKM
+252 
-259 PKMEL
+259 
-264 NGERAVETDLLKE
+264 LKE
-277 GKYKFTAEALAGYKI
+277 GKFKFSAEAPAKYKI

-300 ITAEGKIKEGTKF
+300 IGDDGKIKEGTKF

-318 DGEQILIMTAEKEAG
+318 DGEQVLVMTAEREAG

-345 DVTGATLEIREK
+345 VVTGATLQIRER
-357 ESGAVLYRWSSEE
+357 ESGRPVKDATWKSEK
-370 GMVQRTLKAGNYE
+370 GMVPIALEAGEYE
-383 LVQVGGP
+383 LVQVDGP
-390 ARGYTM
+390 AKGYTM

-412 LSMGLSKDEHGNQY
+412 LSKDEHGDQY
-426 LALRVDPLESK
+426 LVLRVDPLESK

-452 VKLQIKEIGTERIVK
+452 VKLQIKEIGTEQIVQQ
-467 EWESGKTPVD
+467 WESGKSPVD

-482 GEYEFSQVNVLPGYQ
+482 GEYEFSQVNVLSGYQ
-497 MASSIRFKVADGKI
+497 MASPIRFKVADGKI

-516 GLNAAGSQQVLTLVD
+516 GLSAAGGQQVLSLVD

-538 KFRRVKA
+538 KFRRVKV
-545 DGSDLAGTTIEI
+545 DGKDLAGTTIEI
-557 YKDGTKIAYWKSGS
+557 YRDGTKIAYWKSGS
-571 GANTLELEPGVYRYH
+571 EANTLELEPGVYRYH
-586 EAGIPDGYRK
+586 EAGIPDGHRK

-603 VKTDGTISLGA
+603 VKADGTISLGA

-621 KLKDRALIISG
+621 KLKDRTLIISG
-632 NEIKADPKEKPKQ
+632 NEVKADPKEKSKQ

-668 VIAELYQGS
+668 VIAEIYQGS

-749 TKAAAAAIAGS
+749 TQAAAAAIAGG
-760 TTGQSGT
+760 TTAQGGT

-783 AAVIGLVGAVTLGIG
+783 AAAIGVVGAVTLGIG
-798 LKKRREGIDEAK
+798 LKKRREEIDEAK

>member
-21 PTMAAAET
+21 PTMAMAET
-29 GKAGSGKT
+29 GKAGTKT
-37 TAVSVEKPKKEKS
+37 TAASVEKPKKEKS

-62 KEAKSDEEETTLKE
+62 KEAKGGDKKETPLKE
-76 EKTVKSDSE
+76 EKTETPKSGEDSAE
-85 DDSSETKPVDG
+85 N
-96 KEKEKDDSD
+96 
-105 KGKEETEPVKV
+105 KEEEPDNGKAEKEPVKV
-116 PAKISFIVKDS
+116 PAKISFIVKD
-127 KKDDSDGLDGAEL
+127 DSDELTGAEL
-140 QYVKIKGDSK
+140 QYVMIKDGS
-150 EDPKDI
+150 EGESKDI
-156 KDTKSVLTLE
+156 KNTSEVIELAQGK
-166 PASYEFK
+166 YKFK
-173 MTKAPDGYEKAK
+173 MTKAPKDHKVAK
-185 DFTLEITEDGEI
+185 EFTLEITEEGKI
-197 KDANKLPFEIKVGKD
+197 KNATEQPFEIKDGED
-212 GSKILVLKVV
+212 GSKILLLTVE
-222 KEPKKEAEKI
+222 KEPEKVAEKI
-232 YFSLRD
+232 YFSIRD
-238 AVDGKELTAAKLTI
+238 AADNTKELAGAKLKVTNE
-252 TRDDGKM
+252 DGSI
-259 PKMEL
+259 
-264 NGERAVETDLLKE
+264 VEKAWTSKAEAFEISGLKE
-277 GKYKFTAEALAGYKI
+277 GKFKFSAEAPANYKI

-300 ITAEGKIKEGTKF
+300 ITAEGKIKDDNKF

-318 DGEQILIMTAEKEAG
+318 DGEQILVMKAEKEAG

-345 DVTGATLEIREK
+345 GVAGATLQIRERK
-357 ESGAVLYRWSSEE
+357 SGRPVEDATWTSEK
-370 GMVQRTLKAGNYE
+370 GMVPIALKAGEYE

-390 ARGYTM
+390 AKGYTM
-396 AAPISFGIND
+396 AAPIAFDIND
-406 NGEIMG
+406 NGEIIG
-412 LSMGLSKDEHGNQY
+412 QPKEKDGNQY

-437 TFFSLKDSRGNEIAG
+437 TFFSLKDSRGNELAG
-452 VKLQIKEIGTERIVK
+452 VKLQIKEIGTERIVQQ
-467 EWESGKTPVD
+467 WESGKSPFD
-477 FKLEP
+477 FKLEA

-497 MASSIRFKVADGKI
+497 MASPIRFKVADGKI

-516 GLNAAGSQQVLTLVD
+516 GLSAEGGQQVLTLVD
-531 GYVKHGI
+531 SYVKHGI

-545 DGSDLAGTTIEI
+545 DGKDLAGTTIEI

-571 GANTLELEPGVYRYH
+571 EANTLELEPGVYRYH
-586 EAGIPDGYRK
+586 EAGIPDGHRK

-603 VKTDGTISLGA
+603 VKIDGTISLGV

-621 KLKDRALIISG
+621 KLKDRTLIVSG

-668 VIAELYQGS
+668 AIVELYQGS

-702 VKTAPT
+702 VKTSPT

-798 LKKRREGIDEAK
+798 LKKRREEIDEAK